1 MLNTLEEKFRDN
13 TILFMSDTI
22 VTFGEVM
29 RGYKKKQILNKQSRC
44 CIYKN

>member
-13 TILFMSDTI
+13 TILFISATI

-29 RGYKKKQILNKQSRC
+29 KGYRKKQILNK
-44 CIYKN
+44 